1 MTKKKIKNL
10 YNCLFMISHK
20 YHFIFLIFILS
31 FSSVLR
37 AQYTTTKIKSKHEV
51 YRDSLKEIDYDF
63 IFPILGKGAYK
74 KGFDIPYP
82 VGIMGNYIWMEQNL
96 IIDNM
101 QLGLKTDNLDIPLTP
116 VDFIQFGEN
125 SNTSYGYN
133 VRPDL
138 WILPF
143 LNVYAIFG
151 GGQSQTEV
159 NLTAPITLMSEV
171 DQSIRTA
178 GFGVMGAGGIGPVWF
193 SVDANWTWSKPE
205 LLDKAVMVN
214 VLGIRF
220 GHTFNFKNKP
230 ESNIAFW
237 AGGMR
242 MKMSS
247 ETKGEIKL
255 IDALPP
261 ETWDRR
267 DELVNNYYDWYNN
280 EATIGQKIIAD
291 QVLTPI
297 VERID
302 AADGDSIVRYGMD
315 KQVQDKWNGV
325 IGAQYQINKR
335 WMFRTEGGLIGN
347 RKSFLVSVNYRFLL

>member
-1 MTKKKIKNL
+1 MPKKAMNKTFECILMNSSKKHL
-10 YNCLFMISHK
+10 ISLF
-20 YHFIFLIFILS
+20 FILL
-31 FSSVLR
+31 SVTILR
-37 AQYTTTKIKSKHEV
+37 AQYTTTKIKSKHEI
-51 YRDSLKEIDYDF
+51 YRDSLKEIDYNYT
-63 IFPILGKGAYK
+63 FPILGKGAYK

-82 VGIMGNYIWMEQNL
+82 VGLMANYMWMEQNL

-101 QLGLKTDNLDIPLTP
+101 QLGLKTDNQDIPLTA

-125 SNTSYGYN
+125 SNTSYAYN

-143 LNVYAIFG
+143 LNVYGIFG
-151 GGQSQTEV
+151 GGQSHTEV

-171 DQSIRTA
+171 DQGLRTA

-205 LLDKAVMVN
+205 LLDKAVMAN

-220 GHTFNFKNKP
+220 GHTFNFKNRP
-230 ESNIAFW
+230 ERNIALW

-242 MKMSS
+242 MKISS

-255 IDALPP
+255 IDALPA
-261 ETWDRR
+261 ETWERR

-291 QVLTPI
+291 RVLTPI
-297 VERID
+297 VERIE
-302 AADGDSIVRYGMD
+302 AADGESIVRYGMD
-315 KQVQDKWNGV
+315 KQVEDKWNGV
-325 IGAQYQINKR
+325 IGAQYQVNKR

-347 RKSFLVSVNYRFLL
+347 RKSFLISINYRFLL